1 MDDSFNIIKQEQK
14 DKNQHQFTSWDK
26 FIDFLDKLNGSNGNG
41 SSNNSNNS
49 NSSKGTSNHTTSK
62 KTSSTGTLGRSSKR
76 MARFFL
82 CEQTK
87 SIDAMHVLKKTCHL
101 LEHCFDDTIKR
112 KEMRDIV
119 QQIGTTRLPLPLCQ
133 PFILTMENGKKKF
146 DSISTLDYFRLNRS
160 LKGKKMQNEKK
171 NCDAQ
176 LFESKSGAHEF
187 LNNTK
192 NYFNYLTEPFQIDPI
207 DMSSLLK
214 FSSIV
219 PPLWQITFLLLCGT
233 DTALESLINTTVST
247 NQQQEE
253 KETSAVAAAR
263 NMSPITKTSVNN
275 KTMFTRRNQEEN
287 EEDSSNVHDEN
298 PIQRTK
304 SGKRICDYNL
314 QVFKKISTKK
324 KIYKTPSVGSIA
336 FINNRIILSWIN
348 YIDWFLSKF
357 ATISN

>member
-1 MDDSFNIIKQEQK
+1 
-14 DKNQHQFTSWDK
+14 
-26 FIDFLDKLNGSNGNG
+26 
-41 SSNNSNNS
+41 
-49 NSSKGTSNHTTSK
+49 
-62 KTSSTGTLGRSSKR
+62 
-76 MARFFL
+76 
-82 CEQTK
+82 
-87 SIDAMHVLKKTCHL
+87 MHVLKKTCHL

-119 QQIGTTRLPLPLCQ
+119 QQIGTSKLPLPLCQ

-192 NYFNYLTEPFQIDPI
+192 NYFNYLTEPIQIDPI

-233 DTALESLINTTVST
+233 DTALESLINTNVST
-247 NQQQEE
+247 NQQQQQEEEEEE
-253 KETSAVAAAR
+253 KEAVAR
-263 NMSPITKTSVNN
+263 NKSPITKTSVNN
-275 KTMFTRRNQEEN
+275 KTMFTRRNQEEE
-287 EEDSSNVHDEN
+287 EEDSSNVHEEN
-298 PIQRTK
+298 PIPRTK